1 MSCAICAL
9 LLSASL
15 ASAPALTL
23 TNAGNRAVIAG
34 SSVTNIISAAGAA
47 PAIYIRDTFTG
58 ANNTALP
65 SHLPDVGG
73 AWANEQGTN
82 VVRLSSN
89 RVRTTLGA
97 AESRV
102 SNATAPATADYDV
115 SMDII
120 WSGSTST
127 SRIGIQGRSSG
138 AQLRGAG
145 YIAQY
150 NALNNRWE
158 LGKYVSSSLVTLGTS
173 PQTYVAGQTHN
184 LRLGM
189 AGTAITLYVDGV
201 ARISVTDG
209 TIAAAGRTGIYFS
222 VSGNDSSS
230 LMGDNYLVS
239 SPGLGPATA
248 TFSTSG
254 LPANSTAAFAP
265 ASCTLDCS
273 TTLTVTTQVSTP
285 PGTYPV
291 TISGTAAGSTA
302 TTTFNLTVTRDTTP
316 PAVSISSPAPGAVVQ
331 NTITVS
337 ATASDNLG
345 IAGVQFRLD
354 GSNLG
359 PEDTTVP
366 YAVSW
371 NTTTATNGPH
381 TLTAVARDVANNLT
395 PSAGVTVTVNN
406 PVPDTQAPTIPT
418 GLTAA
423 PASLTQIDLNW
434 NASTDNVGVTGYE
447 IFRNGVMVASIAG
460 TAYRDGSLAPNTRYM
475 YVVSAFDAAANRS
488 GLSTPA
494 SVTTPAD
501 TKAPAVSITFPAN
514 GSTVAGVVSITAAAI
529 DNLGIAGVQFFLDEA
544 PLGPEDTTA
553 PYSTTWN
560 TAQSAAG
567 RHKLLAYARDMT
579 GHTTE
584 SFEIVVTVATGPFAL
599 NHGGSRTVVQG
610 SSVANSL
617 LATRTGTASATMAF
631 SVSGL
636 PLHSSAAVTP
646 QSCSLDCAATLTIA
660 TQNNTP
666 LGTYPVTV
674 IGAIGADIVTA
685 TFDLTITPL
694 APDSQAP
701 AVSIT
706 SPPDGATL
714 YGTIAVTATA
724 SDNTG
729 VVGVQ
734 FKVDGVNLGAE
745 DIFAPYSASWDASSV
760 SGTHTLTAV
769 ARDGAGN
776 VATSAPV
783 LVTIDN
789 TQTRPGCQFLTA
801 TPPVAIAFCEDLSR
815 GAAPG
820 GRAGELDDERWS
832 VGRIVGNFNGT
843 NLLAFPRTPVSAC
856 KSGVESVDADG
867 DLMVC
872 DSASGHEGQLLTA
885 LSAQNY
891 GLLSMRPRQVFDFT
905 GRTGTI
911 SFNVD
916 AVTRG
921 ILSWWTSVFVTD
933 EPIPGANN
941 TLKVTGEVP
950 KNGVGVNFDG
960 NDCSDNSGGEMRVN
974 SIFTFANYVELQI
987 PVNNSVCVLTRRGML
1002 NHIEIRLS
1010 QTDIEIWA
1018 SDYSTDDGQTF
1029 PNFRLIAAA
1038 PINLSFTKGYVHF
1051 QQEERAPIKYGFN
1064 PWYSNNYWSD
1074 LGFDGPVAGKETA
1087 YAVPDALTRNPGVG
1101 GGDGYYMNAL
1111 NIGYGLLTD
1120 PNSTY
1125 TCCTTTGQTTAVG
1138 PFPIPG
1144 VNLAGVTSARLTF
1157 SITYWPYDVFTASRI
1172 VTKYRLNG
1180 GPWKFPTPTP
1190 NYAAALNGG
1199 QWMTGEANWAVGFSF
1214 AVAVS
1219 DLINGT
1225 NTLEIGSDGTSNA
1238 YPPILANIDLLTYK

>member
-9 LLSASL
+9 LLSAAL

-23 TNAGNRAVIAG
+23 TNAGDRAVIAG

-58 ANNTALP
+58 ANNTALT

-89 RVRTTLGA
+89 RVRTTLGS

-102 SNATAPATADYDV
+102 SNATVPPTADYDV

-120 WSGSTST
+120 WSGGTSA

-138 AQLRGAG
+138 TQLRGAG

-150 NALNNRWE
+150 NAANNRWE
-158 LGKYVSSSLVTLGTS
+158 LGKYVSSSLVTLGTFS
-173 PQTYVAGQTHN
+173 QTYVAGQIHN

-189 AGTAITLYVDGV
+189 AGAAIALYVDGV

-209 TIAAAGRTGIYFS
+209 TVTAAGKTGIYFS

-239 SPGLGPATA
+239 SPGLGAATA
-248 TFSTSG
+248 TFSASG
-254 LPANSTAAFAP
+254 LPANSAAAFSP
-265 ASCTLDCS
+265 GSCALDCS
-273 TTLTVTTQVSTP
+273 TTLTITTQVSTP
-285 PGTYPV
+285 PGTYPITV
-291 TISGTAAGSTA
+291 SGTAGGSTG

-316 PAVSISSPAPGAVVQ
+316 PAVSISSPAPGSVVQ
-331 NTITVS
+331 STVTVS

-345 IAGVQFRLD
+345 VAGVQFKLD
-354 GSNLG
+354 GNNLG

-381 TLTAVARDVANNLT
+381 TLTAVARDIASNLT
-395 PSAGVTVTVNN
+395 LSSGVAVTVNN
-406 PVPDTQAPTIPT
+406 PVPDTQAPTVPV
-418 GLTAA
+418 GLTAV
-423 PASLTQIDLNW
+423 PASFTQIDLSW
-434 NASTDNVGVTGYE
+434 TASTDNVGVIGYE
-447 IFRNGVMVASIAG
+447 VFRNGVRVATVGG
-460 TAYRDGSLAPNTRYM
+460 TTYRDSSLVPNTRYS
-475 YVVSAFDAAANRS
+475 YAVNAFDAAGNHSA
-488 GLSTPA
+488 LSATVSA
-494 SVTTPAD
+494 TTPPD
-501 TKAPAVSITFPAN
+501 TTAPAVTITSPSN
-514 GSTVAGVVSITAAAI
+514 GSTLSGIVTVTAVATDNVGVV
-529 DNLGIAGVQFFLDEA
+529 GVQFFVDEA
-544 PLGPEDTTA
+544 PLGTEDTTA

-560 TAQSAAG
+560 TAQSASG
-567 RHKLLAYARDMT
+567 LHKLLAHARDAV

-584 SFEIVVTVATGPFAL
+584 SFQILVTVAAGPYTL
-599 NHGGSRTVVQG
+599 NHGGSRSVVQG
-610 SSVANSL
+610 SVVANSL
-617 LATRTGTASATMAF
+617 LATRTSTASATIAF

-636 PLHSSAAVTP
+636 PLHSSAALTP

-666 LGTYPVTV
+666 LGTYPITV
-674 IGAIGADIVTA
+674 IGAIGADTVTA

-694 APDSQAP
+694 APDSQPP

-706 SPPDGATL
+706 SPPGGATL
-714 YGTIAVTATA
+714 YGTVAVTATA
-724 SDNTG
+724 TDNTG

-734 FKVDGVNLGAE
+734 FKVDGVDLGVE
-745 DIFAPYSASWDASSV
+745 DILAPYSAWWDASSV
-760 SGTHTLTAV
+760 SGSHTLTAV

-776 VATSAPV
+776 VTTSAPV
-783 LVTIDN
+783 VVTIDN
-789 TQTRPGCQFLTA
+789 TQARPGCQFLTA

-867 DLMVC
+867 DLIVC
-872 DSASGHEGQLLTA
+872 DSASGHDGQLLTA

-921 ILSWWTSVFVTD
+921 LLSWWASVFVTD

-941 TLKVTGEVP
+941 TLKVTGEIP

-960 NDCSDNSGGEMRVN
+960 NNCSDNSGGEMRVN
-974 SIFTFANYVELQI
+974 SVFTFANYVELQT

-1018 SDYSTDDGQTF
+1018 SDYSTDNGQTF
-1029 PNFRLIAAA
+1029 PNFRLIADA

-1064 PWYSNNYWSD
+1064 PWYSNNYCSD
-1074 LGFDGPVAGKETA
+1074 LGFDGPVAVRETA

-1125 TCCTTTGQTTAVG
+1125 TCCTTTGQTTAVA
-1138 PFPIPG
+1138 PFSIPG

-1214 AVAVS
+1214 AIAVS
-1219 DLINGT
+1219 DLVNGT
-1225 NTLEIGSDGTSNA
+1225 NTLEFGSDGTSNG